1 MYKGI
6 VPKYS
11 KTVRLMHAAMVV
23 AGSGG
28 SQQSLYI
35 AMEITM
41 WMLFDV
47 LFI

>member
-1 MYKGI
+1 MGGYIFYGMTPI
-6 VPKYS
+6 ES
-11 KTVRLMHAAMVV
+11 MHS
-23 AGSGG
+23 GSGG